1 MKKKRI
7 ELNQKLFLNKEKI
20 VSLDNHQQSELAGG
34 GTGTVCFSGATS
46 PCGVCAETQ
55 NAGCLPTQVTQPA
68 NLCNYAASVEA
79 NACHATYNFGCASVA
94 TRCNGASDAGTI
106 CTPRPIQ

>member
-7 ELNQKLFLNKEKI
+7 ELNQKLFLNKERI
-20 VSLDNHQQSELAGG
+20 VSLNNHQQSELAGG
-34 GTGTVCFSGATS
+34 GTGTVCFSGATT
-46 PCGVCAETQ
+46 PCGVCAATES
-55 NAGCLPTQVTQPA
+55 GCYGNVLTQPA

-106 CTPRPIQ
+106 CTPLPIQ

>member
-7 ELNQKLFLNKEKI
+7 ELNQKLFLNKERI

-46 PCGVCAETQ
+46 PCGVCVQTQ
-55 NAGCLPTQVTQPA
+55 AGCYVNVLTQPA
-68 NLCNYAASVEA
+68 NLCNFAGSVEVSA
-79 NACHATYNFGCASVA
+79 
-94 TRCNGASDAGTI
+94 
-106 CTPRPIQ
+106 CTPGCNVAAVSLNDGMNGDQCVNISWAGGICR